1 MTETENAIQRL
12 KVRLALGEIPSD
24 VYEAG
29 MHELQARKDTYTLE
43 MEQWN
48 VKISNCS
55 QMIPKII
62 VTASN
67 ISSLWKSGNLEIKRR
82 IQNLVFPEGVLWDK
96 GISDY
101 RTPKT
106 GGFFEIMGRFSDTY
120 IKTKETSPCEL
131 VSLCGR

>member
-1 MTETENAIQRL
+1 MTETDKAIQHL

-29 MHELQARKDTYTLE
+29 IQELQARKDTYTLE

-48 VKISNCS
+48 EKVSNCS

-62 VTASN
+62 ATASN
-67 ISSLWKSGNLEIKRR
+67 ISSLWESGNLETKRR
-82 IQNLVFPEGVLWDK
+82 IQNLVFPEGVMWDK
-96 GISDY
+96 QISGY

-106 GGFFEIMGRFSDTY
+106 SEFFEIMGRFSDTY
-120 IKTKETSPCEL
+120 INKKETNPLEL